1 MPRFP
6 EEITILPEFLVR
18 TARIWPEREAYRW
31 YDYPTNGW
39 VSVTWREFSERVL
52 RWRKAF
58 ARMGLKKGD
67 KVSMLLPSSIDALTF
82 DQAALANGLVPVPLH
97 ASDTAGSSRY
107 ILNDSES
114 KFLVTVSLA
123 RWHSLADAGDD
134 LKHKRHRHR
143 DDV

>member
-67 KVSMLLPSSIDALTF
+67 KVSMLLPSSIDAPHLRSGGARKRT
-82 DQAALANGLVPVPLH
+82 G
-97 ASDTAGSSRY
+97 AG
-107 ILNDSES
+107 
-114 KFLVTVSLA
+114 TVA
-123 RWHSLADAGDD
+123 R
-134 LKHKRHRHR
+134 KRHRRKFSLHFE
-143 DDV
+143 